1 STPSDTLG
9 TPGITA
15 ADAVVA
21 TNHHYDLPPEVFATF
36 LGERMKYTC
45 GLYGTADLS
54 LDEAQ
59 TAKLR
64 FIARRLGLR
73 GGERVLDI
81 GAGWGSLTCYLAAE
95 YGCEVV
101 AVTPSRVQIDHL
113 TERAARLGLGHR
125 VTTDRRSV
133 YDLDPDGSFDAVAL
147 VGVIEHLPDHHAALA
162 TAARSLRPG
171 GHLYVSASCYRSQW
185 HRAVYAPRPAS
196 RDVAENIFGHAD
208 LRPLSALLAA
218 VEDTGLSLVSTT
230 DLTRDYRRTV
240 RAWADNVRAARTRVD
255 ALVPGLADKLLR
267 YLETTEAGWGRT
279 TKHYAFT
286 AVRSRWGHHEE
297 TA

>member
-1 STPSDTLG
+1 
-9 TPGITA
+9 
-15 ADAVVA
+15 
-21 TNHHYDLPPEVFATF
+21 
-36 LGERMKYTC
+36 MKYTC

-81 GAGWGSLTCYLAAE
+81 GAGWAPSPAIFAAE

-113 TERAARLGLGHR
+113 TERAATPRPRPPRHHR
-125 VTTDRRSV
+125 
-133 YDLDPDGSFDAVAL
+133 PAL
-147 VGVIEHLPDHHAALA
+147 RVRPRTRTAPSTPSPSSAFIEHLRRPPRRPRHRRPLAAPRRDTCTSPRAA
-162 TAARSLRPG
+162 TAA
-171 GHLYVSASCYRSQW
+171 QW

-230 DLTRDYRRTV
+230 DLTRDYRRPCGRGPTTS
-240 RAWADNVRAARTRVD
+240 APPAPASTP
-255 ALVPGLADKLLR
+255 LVPGLADKLLR